1 MVRLLLNIIIFIS
14 GAVLMALEIVGSRV
28 LAPYFGNSIFV
39 WGSLISVVLAALS
52 LGYYWGGWL
61 SERNPSFARL
71 LVLLLIPGVL
81 IFPLPF
87 IYPPINNSIA
97 EADFGNRLNPLIAS
111 TIYFLLPGIFLGAI
125 SPYAIRLAATTLS
138 TVGSTAGRL
147 YALSTC
153 GSIFGTLL
161 TAFYLIPVIGV
172 SNIIH
177 ALGMT
182 LMLLALL
189 LWPLVRFRLGKA
201 EKTIGAAKPAA
212 TLFLLAAICATL
224 ASPVWAR
231 VKILFEKDSFY
242 HHIRVEED
250 EEARYLYFD
259 RTLQSGMNLSDS
271 TTLRLLYSRYT
282 SLGLAFRP
290 DAKKALIIGLG
301 GGSIPKKY
309 NKEFPSLEIDVA
321 EIDPEVI
328 QVAKKYFFL
337 KEGKNLRV
345 HAQDGRLFLTRT
357 PQRYDLILLDA
368 YYTDAIPFHLTTREF
383 FQIADQKLTANGIV
397 VANIIGA
404 VTGPGGK
411 ITRSVV
417 KTLREI
423 FPQIYIFPTRGA
435 SGAYLDIIQ
444 NVIVIATKERQRLDI
459 REITKRAASL
469 GRDLFPN
476 AMRDITASYHDS
488 KLADNDVPVL
498 TDDYA
503 PTDNLL
509 HPD

>member
-1 MVRLLLNIIIFIS
+1 MVRLLLNIIVFIS

-52 LGYYWGGWL
+52 VGYYWGGRL
-61 SERNPSFARL
+61 SERSPSFARL
-71 LVLLLIPGVL
+71 LLLLVIPGGM
-81 IFPLPF
+81 IFVLPF
-87 IYPPINNSIA
+87 VYPAVNLWVA
-97 EADFGNRLNPLIAS
+97 GADFGTRLNPLIAS
-111 TIYFLLPGIFLGAI
+111 AIFFLVPGIFLGAV

-138 TVGSTAGRL
+138 AVGSTAGTL

-153 GSIFGTLL
+153 GSIFGTLF

-177 ALGMT
+177 ALGVT
-182 LMLLALL
+182 LVLLALCM
-189 LWPLVRFRLGKA
+189 WPVTRARREKVRSRA
-201 EKTIGAAKPAA
+201 SAA
-212 TLFLLAAICATL
+212 TKAAILVGLTMISGTL
-224 ASPVWAR
+224 PLPAWAR
-231 VKILFEKDSFY
+231 IKTLFQKDSFY

-250 EEARYLYFD
+250 EQARYLYFD
-259 RTLQSGMNLSDS
+259 QTLQSAMNLNDPAA
-271 TTLRLLYSRYT
+271 LRLNYSRYA

-309 NKEFPSLEIDVA
+309 QKEFPALEMDVA

-328 QVAKKYFFL
+328 EVAKKYFSFQ
-337 KEGKNLRV
+337 EGKNIRV
-345 HAQDGRLFLTRT
+345 HAQDGRLFLTRAT
-357 PQRYDLILLDA
+357 QRYDLILVDA
-368 YYTDAIPFHLTTREF
+368 YFRDAIPFHLTTREF
-383 FQIADQKLTANGIV
+383 FTTANQKLAPNGII

-417 KTLREI
+417 RTLRGI
-423 FPQIYIFPTRGA
+423 FPQIYIFAARRADNA
-435 SGAYLDIIQ
+435 SLDTTQ
-444 NVIVIATKERQRLDI
+444 NVIVVATKEQQRLDI
-459 REITKRAASL
+459 REITRRAANL

-476 AMRDITASYHDS
+476 SVKDIAISFVDG
-488 KLADNDVPVL
+488 KLADDDVPVL

-503 PTDNLL
+503 PTDSLL
-509 HPD
+509 HP

>member
-1 MVRLLLNIIIFIS
+1 MIRFLLNIVVFIS

-28 LAPYFGNSIFV
+28 LAPYFGSSIFV

-52 LGYYWGGWL
+52 VGYYWGGWL
-61 SERNPSFARL
+61 SERSPSFGRL

-81 IFPLPF
+81 IFFLPF
-87 IYPPINNSIA
+87 IYPSINFSIA
-97 EADFGNRLNPLIAS
+97 EVDFGSRLNPLIAS
-111 TIYFLLPGIFLGAI
+111 TIFFLLPGIFLGTI
-125 SPYAIRLAATTLS
+125 TPYAIRLAATTLA
-138 TVGSTAGRL
+138 TVGSTAGSL

-161 TAFYLIPVIGV
+161 TAFYLIPAIGV
-172 SNIIH
+172 INIIH
-177 ALGMT
+177 SLGMA
-182 LMLLALL
+182 LVLLALL
-189 LWPLVRFRLGKA
+189 LWPFVRFRLDNV
-201 EKTIGAAKPAA
+201 EKSIGVATKTAA
-212 TLFLLAAICATL
+212 TLLLLTAISATL
-224 ASPVWAR
+224 ADPLWAR
-231 VKILFEKDSFY
+231 VRTIFEKDSFY
-242 HHIRVEED
+242 HRIRVEED
-250 EEARYLYFD
+250 EDARYLYFD
-259 RTLQSGMNLSDS
+259 RTLQSAMNLNDP

-309 NKEFPSLEIDVA
+309 NKEFPAMEIDVA

-328 QVAKKYFFL
+328 QVARKYFFL

-357 PQRYDLILLDA
+357 SQRYDLILLDA

-383 FQIADQKLTANGIV
+383 FQVAERKLAPNGIV

-435 SGAYLDIIQ
+435 NSSYLDIIQ

-476 AMRDITASYHDS
+476 SLRDIAASYHDS
-488 KLADNDVPVL
+488 KLDYNDVPVL

-509 HPD
+509 HP